1 MNEVT
6 IEAGRAE
13 RQYWRDLW
21 RYRELFYFLA
31 WRDILVRY
39 KQTVIGVA
47 WAAFRPLLT
56 VAILTFVFARLGRMV
71 PENYPAPLFIFCG
84 MLPWQFFA
92 TAFAESGSSLVSN
105 AGMISKVYFPRLVV
119 PVSSVITSFVDFLI
133 SMVIMSGFMI
143 YYQFMPPAAI
153 AMLPVFMLMAF
164 ATAFGGGLWI
174 SALMVRYRDFR
185 FIVPFVVQLGL
196 YISPVAYDF
205 TRVPEE
211 YRLAYSLNPMVG
223 VISGFRWAILG
234 EPNPYPL
241 SFAISGVVIVLI
253 IVTGVAYFRKTE
265 KTFADVI

>member
-119 PVSSVITSFVDFLI
+119 PVSSVITSFVDFTAVAEAAFNAGLN
-133 SMVIMSGFMI
+133 I
-143 YYQFMPPAAI
+143 YGYTNQA
-153 AMLPVFMLMAF
+153 
-164 ATAFGGGLWI
+164 
-174 SALMVRYRDFR
+174 R
-185 FIVPFVVQLGL
+185 FL
-196 YISPVAYDF
+196 YNCGIL
-205 TRVPEE
+205 E
-211 YRLAYSLNPMVG
+211 RLAARGDQTTRDYIRAARAVQRLTAPQEMGELFKVLTVG
-223 VISGFRWAILG
+223 KGLAEPLLG
-234 EPNPYPL
+234 HRHGDRL
-241 SFAISGVVIVLI
+241 HGL
-253 IVTGVAYFRKTE
+253 
-265 KTFADVI
+265 